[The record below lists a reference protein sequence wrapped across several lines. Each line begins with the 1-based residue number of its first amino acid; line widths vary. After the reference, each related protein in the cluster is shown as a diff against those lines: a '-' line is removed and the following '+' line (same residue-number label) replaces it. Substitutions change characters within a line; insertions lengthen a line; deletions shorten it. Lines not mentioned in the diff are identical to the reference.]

1 MNKRSFRILIQC
13 SIYIGLFFT
22 ATALSA
28 QDQQDALKLY
38 RNGRNLEM
46 IGRSDDARKV
56 YTNAIAICQRE
67 LEKDPHNIDAYSV
80 YTWCLFRL
88 HRYRETIETCNK
100 ALKIASDA
108 RIIET
113 LGEAY
118 FYTNDYHESMRHMEW
133 YIEKAPAGE
142 RVSVAYFYMGDIYR
156 ITKRYQKADIA
167 YSTAVHLEPGN
178 SLWWY
183 RLGLTREQAGQKKAA
198 LVAYERALSIRKEYK
213 EANEAIKRLQL

>member
-1 MNKRSFRILIQC
+1 MNKRSFNILIRC
-13 SIYIGLFFT
+13 SIYIALFFT
-22 ATALSA
+22 ATALST
-28 QDQQDALKLY
+28 QEKQDALKLY
-38 RNGRNLEM
+38 RNGRSLEM
-46 IGRSDDARKV
+46 IGRTDDARKA
-56 YTNAIAICQRE
+56 YTSAIAICQRE
-67 LEKDPHNIDAYSV
+67 LEKDPHNIDSYSV

-133 YIEKAPAGE
+133 YIEKAPSGE

-167 YSTAVHLEPGN
+167 YSAAVHLEPGN

-198 LVAYERALSIRKEYK
+198 LIAYERALSIRKEYK